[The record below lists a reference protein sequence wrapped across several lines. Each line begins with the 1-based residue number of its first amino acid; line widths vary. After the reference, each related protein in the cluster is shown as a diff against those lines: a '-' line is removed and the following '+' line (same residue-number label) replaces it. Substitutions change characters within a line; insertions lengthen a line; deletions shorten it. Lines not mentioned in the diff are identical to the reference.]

1 MTLVSD
7 GAVYVT
13 NRMTKVV
20 AVIQFMYRSVHVV
33 YAFCRQKH
41 TKVATQHWIR
51 RNRCF
56 SACDSAFS
64 YTFLHSVVCCL
75 LRSCLDAT
83 VVC

>member
-41 TKVATQHWIR
+41 TKVATQH
-51 RNRCF
+51 
-56 SACDSAFS
+56 
-64 YTFLHSVVCCL
+64 
-75 LRSCLDAT
+75 
-83 VVC
+83 